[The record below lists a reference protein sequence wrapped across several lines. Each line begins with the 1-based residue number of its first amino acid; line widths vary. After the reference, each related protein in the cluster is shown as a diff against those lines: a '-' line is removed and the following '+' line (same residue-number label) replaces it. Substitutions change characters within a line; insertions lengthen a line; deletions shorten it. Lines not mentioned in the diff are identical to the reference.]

1 MARCLHTQG
10 GHTTCDEDAQEH
22 DDQKQERKLS
32 TASSLV
38 MQPYPESAPMIT
50 HCGILANANALTA
63 IRLVENPV
71 AKITRPFFQCRR
83 DKAFGLRRTGS
94 QCGLTKK

>member
-10 GHTTCDEDAQEH
+10 GHTTSDEHAQEH
-22 DDQKQERKLS
+22 DDQKQERKMS

-38 MQPYPESAPMIT
+38 MQPNPYPESAPMIT

-63 IRLVENPV
+63 ISSR
-71 AKITRPFFQCRR
+71 
-83 DKAFGLRRTGS
+83 
-94 QCGLTKK
+94 